1 MLHVKANQP
10 LQHAQWE
17 IGEHSI
23 CCCFCFYYRH
33 ELYTIDWYLQI
44 EVSEDLFMQALH
56 CHQHRWFLYH
66 IHYVSCSFSKCLL
79 FQRSEDVYYIASL
92 WGAQLHFLWQCV
104 TILLTVGVAID
115 RYVFIRYPF
124 HHSKYFITHRAFFG
138 YVALCCTISTLLILV
153 DVVVTVFFNIVALTL
168 LTTGVTVSIILNIAL
183 VRYIQSQAKEIRRL
197 SNTFVHLTNQRKAAK
212 TVTLITMLLVF
223 AFGPMIGFMLA
234 VMSEGMYYWKTPTD
248 NSFIFFNWA
257 RMLVFLYVFKYCSIN
272 LYWKKWIW
280 CNFRFCCIYF
290 VIAGFLALFC

>member
-1 MLHVKANQP
+1 MFTFSKIRRCV
-10 LQHAQWE
+10 
-17 IGEHSI
+17 
-23 CCCFCFYYRH
+23 
-33 ELYTIDWYLQI
+33 
-44 EVSEDLFMQALH
+44 LH
-56 CHQHRWFLYH
+56 CISLRSS
-66 IHYVSCSFSKCLL
+66 VTFSLAV
-79 FQRSEDVYYIASL
+79 F
-92 WGAQLHFLWQCV
+92 
-104 TILLTVGVAID
+104 LLTVGVAID

-234 VMSEGMYYWKTPTD
+234 VMSEGLYYWKTPTE

-257 RMLVFLYVFKYCSIN
+257 RMLVFLNSGSNALIFISKSKEICQYYNRIFFK
-272 LYWKKWIW
+272 K
-280 CNFRFCCIYF
+280 
-290 VIAGFLALFC
+290 